1 MPSPAS
7 LAGMAGEYGLVERRV
22 SELLARLVGEEP
34 VIALHG
40 PRSVG
45 KSTVLWKLADSR
57 QVGVIDLDDV
67 ETREALTGNPRLVTA
82 GATPLCIDEYQRV
95 PEILDAIKARLNR
108 DGTRPGLAVITGS
121 TRQDALPR
129 TAQALTG
136 RLHSLTIWPLSQG
149 EQMGLREGFLEALRD
164 DPEQTVT
171 QAQPSEATREEY
183 AERVCAGGLPL
194 ARGRSDAA
202 RARWFDDYVRQSVD
216 RDAIELSQV
225 RQRQALSDLLSY
237 LSAQAGQLV
246 NVTKAADAVGLDR
259 KTAEA
264 YLKLLE
270 DLFLVARLPAWGTE
284 LRSRVSARA
293 KVHLVDSGLAARL
306 LRLTASKLVGFEPA
320 VITEFGRLLET
331 LVVGEVRK
339 QASWL
344 DEPVAL
350 GHWRT
355 SDDAEVNL
363 VVEFDDGDVVAFNVR
378 ANERATA
385 PDFSGLAQLRDALG
399 SRFRAGVVLTTGS
412 RSYGFADRLHVM
424 PIDSLWQV
432 GSFPIGGRTRVVK
445 PATWTTMPQD

>member
-1 MPSPAS
+1 MAS
-7 LAGMAGEYGLVERRV
+7 GYGMLERRV
-22 SELLARLVGEEP
+22 SDLLARLVTEEP

-45 KSTVLWKLADSR
+45 KSTVLWKLADSH

-67 ETREALTGNPRLVTA
+67 ETREALAGNPRVVTS
-82 GATPLCIDEYQRV
+82 GDVPLCIDEYQRV

-149 EQMGLREGFLEALRD
+149 ELMGVQEDFLASIRTDAEETVASQQLSDETREG
-164 DPEQTVT
+164 
-171 QAQPSEATREEY
+171 Y

-194 ARGRSDAA
+194 AMGRSESA

-216 RDAIELSQV
+216 RDAQELSQV
-225 RQRQALSDLLSY
+225 RQRQALADLLGY
-237 LSAQAGQLV
+237 VATQAGQLI
-246 NVTKAADAVGLDR
+246 NVTKAADTVGVDR

-264 YLKLLE
+264 YLRLLE
-270 DLFLVARLPAWGTE
+270 DLFLVSRLPSWGTD

-306 LRLTASKLVGFEPA
+306 LRLTPAKLAGLEASATAP
-320 VITEFGRLLET
+320 FGKLLET
-331 LVVGEVRK
+331 FVVGEIRK
-339 QASWL
+339 QATWL
-344 DEPVAL
+344 DEPVTL

-355 SDDAEVNL
+355 SDGAEIDL
-363 VVEFDDGDVVAFNVR
+363 VVEFDDGDVVAFEVE

-385 PDFSGLAQLRDALG
+385 PVFSGLAQLRDALG
-399 SRFRAGVVLTTGS
+399 PKFRAGVVLTTGT
-412 RSYGFADRLHVM
+412 RSYTYADRLHAM
-424 PIDSLWQV
+424 PIDRLWQV
-432 GSFPIGGRTRVVK
+432 CSYPAASRTRVVN
-445 PATWTTMPQD
+445 PATWTKMPQS

>member
-1 MPSPAS
+1 M
-7 LAGMAGEYGLVERRV
+7 VDRRV
-22 SELLARLVGEEP
+22 GELLARLVTEEP

-45 KSTVLWKLADSR
+45 KSTVLWRLAEAN

-108 DGTRPGLAVITGS
+108 DGTRPGLSVITGS

-149 EQMGLREGFLEALRD
+149 ELLGVHEDFLESIRTNPD
-164 DPEQTVT
+164 EVV
-171 QAQPSEATREEY
+171 AQQGLSDMTREEY

-194 ARGRSDAA
+194 AMGRSETA

-216 RDAIELSQV
+216 RDAMELSQV
-225 RQRQALSDLLSY
+225 RQRQALAELLSY
-237 LSAQAGQLV
+237 LAAHSGELI
-246 NVTKAADAVGLDR
+246 NVSKAADAVGVDR
-259 KTAEA
+259 KTGES
-264 YLKLLE
+264 YLRLLE
-270 DLFLVARLPAWGTE
+270 DLFLVSRLPAWGTD
-284 LRSRVSARA
+284 LRSRVSSRA

-306 LRLTASKLVGFEPA
+306 LRITPSKLGGFDSA
-320 VITEFGRLLET
+320 MNGLGRLLET
-331 LVVGEVRK
+331 FVVGEIRK

-344 DEPVAL
+344 EEPVTL

-355 SDDAEVNL
+355 SDGAEVDL
-363 VVEFDDGDVVAFNVR
+363 VIEFDDGEVVAIEVE

-385 PDFSGLAQLRDALG
+385 GAFSGLAQLRDALG
-399 SRFRAGVVLTTGS
+399 SRFKAGVVLTTGT
-412 RSYGFADRLHVM
+412 RSYTYAEKLHAM
-424 PIDSLWQV
+424 PIDRLWQV
-432 GSFPIGGRTRVVK
+432 CSYPASTRTRVVN
-445 PATWTTMPQD
+445 PANWTTMPHS